1 MSGHTSG
8 AVRLVLRIEG
18 LVVLVTGVCA
28 YARLG
33 ASWTTFAL
41 FFLAPDLSWLGY
53 LSGARVGAATYNSA
67 HSYIGPLGCLV
78 LGVLHSQ
85 PAALAAGLFW
95 CTHIGLDRALGYG
108 LKHST
113 GFQYTHLGRI
123 GRRNQ
128 PTSPS
133 PTGSARTE

>member
-1 MSGHTSG
+1 MNGHTSG

-28 YARLG
+28 YAQLG

-53 LSGARVGAATYNSA
+53 LFGARVGAATYNSA
-67 HSYIGPLGCLV
+67 HSYIGALGCLV

-85 PAALAAGLFW
+85 PAALAAGLIW
-95 CTHIGLDRALGYG
+95 CTHIGLDRAV
-108 LKHST
+108 SV
-113 GFQYTHLGRI
+113 
-123 GRRNQ
+123 
-128 PTSPS
+128 SSAPS
-133 PTGSARTE
+133 